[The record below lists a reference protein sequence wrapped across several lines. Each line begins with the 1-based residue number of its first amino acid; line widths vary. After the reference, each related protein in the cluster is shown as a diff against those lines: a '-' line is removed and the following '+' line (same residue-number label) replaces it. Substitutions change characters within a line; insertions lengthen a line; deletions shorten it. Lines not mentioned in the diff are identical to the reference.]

1 MKFLH
6 TADLHL
12 GRLLHERPLL
22 EDQRIMLDGLFRIL
36 GSEPYA
42 ALVMAGDVY
51 DRSIPAPEA
60 VTLLGSFLAKIRAAF
75 PDLAVLIIP
84 GNHDS
89 AERLG
94 YGRELFGELGI
105 HIGSSAEGAAAPV
118 VLERGGER
126 CAFFLLPFLAPGCL
140 QVPSENGELPLRSQ
154 RDLAAEA
161 ARRLEEARR
170 EALRSGVRW
179 TVLAAHLFA
188 QGGAESESERT
199 FLGTAERVDASLFGG
214 FDYVALGHLH
224 RRQKAAPNAWYSG
237 SPLAYSFDEEGQE
250 KGVLSVDLSA
260 PGGAAVTSVPLLP
273 ARPLRRLSGNFD
285 GFLEGPTVDAGGKD
299 FREAYLELVLT
310 DAHLVENPLALLR
323 RRFPNLL
330 SVRQDG
336 AFATLA
342 GTAAAAGGP
351 ATASEGERR
360 GAAEDFEAFLTDL
373 YGTAEGGKMELFR
386 ELAREAEDAAQ

>member
-6 TADLHL
+6 AADLHL
-12 GRLLHERPLL
+12 GRLFHERSLL

-42 ALVMAGDVY
+42 ALILAGDIY

-60 VTLLGSFLAKIRAAF
+60 VTLLGSFLAKVRAAF

-89 AERLG
+89 PERLG
-94 YGRELFGELGI
+94 YGRQLFGELGI
-105 HIGSSAEGAAAPV
+105 HIGSSAESAAAPV
-118 VLERGGER
+118 VLERQGER
-126 CAFFLLPFLAPGCL
+126 CAFFLLPFLAPGAL
-140 QVPSENGELPLRSQ
+140 QVVSEGGELPLRSQ
-154 RDLAAEA
+154 RDLAEEA

-170 EALRSGVRW
+170 EALKKGARW

-199 FLGTAERVDASLFGG
+199 FLGTAERVDPGLFTG

-224 RRQKAAPNAWYSG
+224 RRQRAAPNTWYSG

-250 KGVLSVDLSA
+250 KGFLSVDLSV
-260 PGGAAVTSVPLLP
+260 PGGAAVTPVPLLP
-273 ARPLRRLSGNFD
+273 ARPLRRLSGSFD
-285 GFLEGPTVDAGGKD
+285 AFLEGPTVRAGGQD
-299 FREAYLELVLT
+299 FRDDYLELVLT
-310 DAHLVENPLALLR
+310 DAHLVENPLSLLR
-323 RRFPNLL
+323 SRFPNLL

-336 AFATLA
+336 AFAILA
-342 GTAAAAGGP
+342 GTASGTGLPESAA
-351 ATASEGERR
+351 EGNRR

-373 YGTAEGGKMELFR
+373 YGQAESEKMELFR